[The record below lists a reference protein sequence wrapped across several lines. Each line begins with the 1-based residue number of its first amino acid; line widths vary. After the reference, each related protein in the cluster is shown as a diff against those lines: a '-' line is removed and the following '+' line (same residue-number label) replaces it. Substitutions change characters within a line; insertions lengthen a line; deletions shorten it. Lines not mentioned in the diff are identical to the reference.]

1 MSDTVHAI
9 TVLNNFE
16 PVDENEICKI
26 ISRLANK
33 SCSLDILPTWM
44 VKQCTNIIVPKLT
57 YIVNLSLS
65 TGVFPD
71 VLKQAVITPILK
83 KPSLDTNQLKNYRP
97 VSNIPMWSKVIEK
110 AVASRLNDH
119 LVDNHLNETFHS
131 AYRALH
137 RTETSLLK
145 VKNDIMCALDQR
157 RAVFVVL
164 LDLSAAFDTVDYHI
178 FLKRLSDTFCI
189 KDTALHWFSS
199 YLQGR
204 RNRVVVSGSYSCE
217 HIMDYGLPQAS
228 VIGPMG
234 FSLYTHPLG
243 KVIRRH
249 HVNYHMYAD
258 DTQLYVDFDPTVLG
272 EKEKALNI
280 LTSCIDDIIVWM
292 RRNKLKLNAE
302 KTEFFVAASKNNLSH
317 VQDVSLNIGHSTVTP
332 STNIRNLGVMFD
344 PVMSMSSQV
353 NSICSSTNYHLRNIA
368 RIRKNID
375 HDTCHHVVRCLVT
388 SRLDYCNSLLY
399 GITKAHFKRLTG
411 IQYRAAK
418 LVLAVNCWRAH
429 GSPLLAQLHWLP
441 IEKRIQF
448 KTLLYVFKCLNDIAP
463 PYLSDMFHLHQSNR
477 QGLRSSS
484 DRTRLTTHKS
494 RLSYGKHAFSH
505 SAAELWNSLPIIVR
519 DSSCVVTFKSKLKT
533 YLFPNV

>member
-1 MSDTVHAI
+1 MYSRIVWRFSDRNN
-9 TVLNNFE
+9 VLN
-16 PVDENEICKI
+16 K
-26 ISRLANK
+26 RTA
-33 SCSLDILPTWM
+33 
-44 VKQCTNIIVPKLT
+44 
-57 YIVNLSLS
+57 
-65 TGVFPD
+65 
-71 VLKQAVITPILK
+71 A
-83 KPSLDTNQLKNYRP
+83 
-97 VSNIPMWSKVIEK
+97 
-110 AVASRLNDH
+110 RLNDH
-119 LVDNHLNETFHS
+119 LVDNHLNETFQS

-137 RTETSLLK
+137 STETALLK

-217 HIMDYGLPQAS
+217 HIMDYGLPQGS

-243 KVIRRH
+243 EVIRRH

-317 VQDVSLNIGHSTVTP
+317 VQDVSLIIGNSTVTP
-332 STNIRNLGVMFD
+332 STSIRNLCVSH
-344 PVMSMSSQV
+344 VCQSCQ
-353 NSICSSTNYHLRNIA
+353 CHL
-368 RIRKNID
+368 K
-375 HDTCHHVVRCLVT
+375 
-388 SRLDYCNSLLY
+388 S
-399 GITKAHFKRLTG
+399 
-411 IQYRAAK
+411 IQYVA
-418 LVLAVNCWRAH
+418 
-429 GSPLLAQLHWLP
+429 LLITICA
-441 IEKRIQF
+441 
-448 KTLLYVFKCLNDIAP
+448 TL
-463 PYLSDMFHLHQSNR
+463 Q
-477 QGLRSSS
+477 
-484 DRTRLTTHKS
+484 
-494 RLSYGKHAFSH
+494 
-505 SAAELWNSLPIIVR
+505 
-519 DSSCVVTFKSKLKT
+519 
-533 YLFPNV
+533 